1 MHTDEHRRADVKRE
15 KGEEATHTASGAASD
30 AEEGGGA
37 AAPPAVLWSAVED
50 ESGKVRSLCPNPNP
64 NFMRYVRCLPRRRAQ
79 VCLRAPCAARV
90 MASDALCSVCR
101 TATSVV
107 KVFP

>member
-50 ESGKVRSLCPNPNP
+50 ESALSASTTPGTSVSARP
-64 NFMRYVRCLPRRRAQ
+64 VRCARHGERRAL
-79 VCLRAPCAARV
+79 LRLPHRNLGGE
-90 MASDALCSVCR
+90 SLSV
-101 TATSVV
+101 A
-107 KVFP
+107 